1 MDIRVEQSFILY
13 AFCSVKY
20 SGRAKS
26 TLVPGN
32 YLITHKNDG
41 TLKIDGGALC
51 TPLNYQPPG
60 AVMHKIENSLISIRR
75 DEKIIIN
82 IKKIH
87 YYQEL
92 KNWSTNKIK
101 IKKTEAQ
108 LRDKIIDQID
118 QILKIKTIEV
128 FKEFKTPVGAI
139 DILAIDDNNI
149 YHIIEVKRGKA
160 NLATCSQLERYCF
173 YFVDIMK
180 NVKDYIASP
189 DISDN
194 ALRYAND
201 NYQTYLKIEHSI

>member
-1 MDIRVEQSFILY
+1 MAIRVEQSFVLY

-20 SGRAKS
+20 DGRAKS
-26 TLVPGN
+26 TLIPGN

-41 TLKIDGGALC
+41 TLRIDGGSLC

-60 AVMHKIENSLISIRR
+60 AILHKVKDSLISIRKN
-75 DEKIIIN
+75 EKITIEID
-82 IKKIH
+82 KIH

-92 KNWSTNKIK
+92 RNWSSNKIE

-108 LRDKIIDQID
+108 LRDKIVNKIDK
-118 QILKIKTIEV
+118 ILKVKTIEV
-128 FKEFKTPVGAI
+128 FKEFKTPVGDI
-139 DILAIDDNNI
+139 DILAIDEYDT
-149 YHIIEVKRGKA
+149 YHIVEVKRGKA

-194 ALRYAND
+194 ALRYANE
-201 NYQTYLKIEHSI
+201 NYQTYLKVEHSI